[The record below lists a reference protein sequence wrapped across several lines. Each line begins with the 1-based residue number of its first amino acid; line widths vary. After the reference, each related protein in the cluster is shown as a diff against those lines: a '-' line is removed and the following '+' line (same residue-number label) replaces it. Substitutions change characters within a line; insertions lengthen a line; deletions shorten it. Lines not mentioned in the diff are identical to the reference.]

1 MTVSELKRILE
12 AEGFRQDVYS
22 LTGGLPNE
30 AYCLENR
37 GYEWA
42 VYYSERGERSG
53 ERSAENL
60 GRQAAE
66 GLFWALK
73 HPATPVS
80 AGRESR
86 SETSIHGLVE

>member
-53 ERSAENL
+53 ERIFFS
-60 GRQAAE
+60 
-66 GLFWALK
+66 
-73 HPATPVS
+73 
-80 AGRESR
+80 ESEA
-86 SETSIHGLVE
+86 SEFFLQRMRRDPTTKPRH